1 MKNEYLSENR
11 VSLPEIRIRMLDK
24 TLNIRGTLLSLAT
37 PVVMGILNVTP
48 DSFYA
53 DSRKQNETAIHE
65 RIQAILS
72 EGGQIIDIGGYSSR
86 PDAAEVSPEE
96 EMERLAFA
104 LKILNTRYPE
114 AVVSVD
120 TFRAG
125 VARRCV
131 EEYGVAMINDISGGE
146 LDAAMFSTVADLNV
160 PYIMMHMRGT
170 PQTMQQHT
178 GYTDMMEEIMLYFAA
193 KVREL
198 HLLGVNDII
207 LDPGFGFS
215 KTVDQNYL
223 LMNRLQEFGV
233 FDLPLLVG
241 ISRKSM
247 IYRFL
252 GGTPADSLNGTTVL
266 NTLSLMN
273 GADILRVHDVKA
285 AVEAVK
291 LVTKTVNC
299 QLSTINS

>member
-1 MKNEYLSENR
+1 M
-11 VSLPEIRIRMLDK
+11 
-24 TLNIRGTLLSLAT
+24 LNIKGTLMSLST

-53 DSRKQNETAIHE
+53 DSRKQTEAAIEE

-72 EGGQIIDIGGYSSR
+72 EGAQIIDIGGYSSR
-86 PDAAEVSPEE
+86 SDAAEVSPEE

-104 LKILNTRYPE
+104 LKILNAHYPE
-114 AVVSVD
+114 AIVSVD

-131 EEYGVAMINDISGGE
+131 EEYGAAIINDISGGE
-146 LDAAMFSTVADLNV
+146 LDPGMFATVAELKV

-178 GYTDMMEEIMLYFAA
+178 DYADMMEEIMLYFAA

-198 HLLGVNDII
+198 HLLGVSDVI

-215 KTVDQNYL
+215 KTVSQNYQ
-223 LMNRLQEFGV
+223 LMGHLKEFEV
-233 FDLPLLVG
+233 FGLPLLVG

-247 IYRFL
+247 IYKFL
-252 GGTPADSLNGTTVL
+252 GGTPAESLNGTTVL
-266 NTLSLMN
+266 NTYALLN
-273 GADILRVHDVKA
+273 GADILRVHDVRA

-291 LVTKTVNC
+291 LVSKTVNC
-299 QLSTINS
+299 QLSIVNC

>member
-1 MKNEYLSENR
+1 M
-11 VSLPEIRIRMLDK
+11 
-24 TLNIRGTLLSLAT
+24 LNIKGTLMSLST
-37 PVVMGILNVTP
+37 PIVMGILNVTP

-53 DSRKQNETAIHE
+53 DSRKQTGAAIEE

-72 EGGQIIDIGGYSSR
+72 EGAQIIDIGGYSSR

-104 LKILNTRYPE
+104 LKILNAHYPE
-114 AVVSVD
+114 AIVSVD

-131 EEYGVAMINDISGGE
+131 EEYGAAIINDISGGE
-146 LDAAMFSTVADLNV
+146 LNPEMFAAVAELKV

-178 GYTDMMEEIMLYFAA
+178 DYTDMMEEIMLYFAA

-198 HLLGVNDII
+198 HLLGVSDVI

-215 KTVDQNYL
+215 KTVSQNYQ
-223 LMNRLQEFGV
+223 LMGHLKEFEAFG
-233 FDLPLLVG
+233 LPLLVG

-247 IYRFL
+247 IYKFL
-252 GGTPADSLNGTTVL
+252 GGTPAESLNGTTVL
-266 NTLSLMN
+266 NTYALLN

-291 LVTKTVNC
+291 LVSKTVNC
-299 QLSTINS
+299 QLSIVNS

>member
-1 MKNEYLSENR
+1 MSLS
-11 VSLPEIRIRMLDK
+11 
-24 TLNIRGTLLSLAT
+24 T

-53 DSRKQNETAIHE
+53 DSRKQTEAAIEE
-65 RIQAILS
+65 RILAILS
-72 EGGQIIDIGGYSSR
+72 EGAQIIDIGGYSSR

-104 LKILNTRYPE
+104 LKILNAHYPE
-114 AVVSVD
+114 AIVSVD

-131 EEYGVAMINDISGGE
+131 EEYGAAIINDISGGE
-146 LDAAMFSTVADLNV
+146 LDPEMFAAVAELKV

-178 GYTDMMEEIMLYFAA
+178 DYADMMEEIMLYFAA

-198 HLLGVNDII
+198 HLLGVSDVI

-215 KTVDQNYL
+215 KTVSQNYQ
-223 LMNRLQEFGV
+223 LMGHLKEFEV
-233 FDLPLLVG
+233 FGLPLLVG

-247 IYRFL
+247 IYKFL
-252 GGTPADSLNGTTVL
+252 GGTPAESLNGTTVL
-266 NTLSLMN
+266 NTYALLN

-291 LVTKTVNC
+291 LVSKTVNC
-299 QLSTINS
+299 QLSIVNS

>member
-1 MKNEYLSENR
+1 M
-11 VSLPEIRIRMLDK
+11 
-24 TLNIRGTLLSLAT
+24 LNIKGTLMSLST

-53 DSRKQNETAIHE
+53 DSRKQTEAAIEE

-72 EGGQIIDIGGYSSR
+72 EGAQIIDIGGYSSR

-104 LKILNTRYPE
+104 LKILNAHYPE
-114 AVVSVD
+114 AIVSVD

-131 EEYGVAMINDISGGE
+131 EEYGAAIINDISGGE
-146 LDAAMFSTVADLNV
+146 LDPGMFAAVAELKV

-178 GYTDMMEEIMLYFAA
+178 DYTDMMEEIMLYFAA

-198 HLLGVNDII
+198 HLLGVSDVI

-215 KTVDQNYL
+215 KTVSQNYQ
-223 LMNRLQEFGV
+223 LMGHLKEFEV
-233 FDLPLLVG
+233 FGLPLLVG

-247 IYRFL
+247 IYKFL
-252 GGTPADSLNGTTVL
+252 GGTPAESLNGTTVL
-266 NTLSLMN
+266 NTYALLN

-291 LVTKTVNC
+291 LVSKTVNC
-299 QLSTINS
+299 QLSIVNS

>member
-1 MKNEYLSENR
+1 
-11 VSLPEIRIRMLDK
+11 MLDK
-24 TLNIRGTLLSLAT
+24 TLNMKGTLLSLDT
-37 PVVMGILNVTP
+37 PAVMGILNITP

-53 DSRKQNETAIHE
+53 DSRKQTEAAIEE
-65 RIQAILS
+65 RIQSIMS
-72 EGGQIIDIGGYSSR
+72 EGAQIIDVGGYSSR

-104 LKILNTRYPE
+104 LKILNTHYPE
-114 AVVSVD
+114 AIVSVD
-120 TFRAG
+120 TFRAA
-125 VARRCV
+125 VARKCV
-131 EEYGVAMINDISGGE
+131 EEYGVTVINDISGGE
-146 LDAAMFSTVADLNV
+146 LDEEMFATVAALKV

-178 GYTDMMEEIMLYFAA
+178 AYTDMLEEIMLYFAS
-193 KVREL
+193 KIRQL
-198 HLLGVNDII
+198 RLLGVNDII

-215 KTVDQNYL
+215 KTVDQNYR
-223 LMNRLQEFGV
+223 LMSHLREFEA

-252 GGTPADSLNGTTVL
+252 GGGPTDSLNGTTVL
-266 NTLSLMN
+266 NTFALMN

-291 LVTKTVNC
+291 IITK
-299 QLSTINS
+299 LKAERI